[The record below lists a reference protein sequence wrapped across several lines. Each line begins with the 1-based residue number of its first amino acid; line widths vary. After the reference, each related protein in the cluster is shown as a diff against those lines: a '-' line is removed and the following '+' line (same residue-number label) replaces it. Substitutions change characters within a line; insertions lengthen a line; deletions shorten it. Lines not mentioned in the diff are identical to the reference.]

1 MKKVKNT
8 VSKNVSRKQEI
19 FQQKPIYF
27 QKSQRCEIQE
37 IRDQRRDK
45 TMARQK
51 KELVVIRKE
60 TE

>member
-27 QKSQRCEIQE
+27 QKSQRHEIQE

-51 KELVVIRKE
+51 KELAVIRKE

>member
-27 QKSQRCEIQE
+27 QKSQRREIQE

-51 KELVVIRKE
+51 KELAVIRKE